1 LKKEDTKIKSNKT
14 LNFWEILLKIK
25 NIYKPFL
32 GVIIILLFLII
43 IQEILG
49 LIGPYI
55 YGKIIDG
62 VIAKDS
68 IYEVLKLCFLAFF
81 VFIISDVVVAY
92 YKEKIEVNKFDFDVV
107 RKIAA
112 LTMEKVFKFSIGQH
126 ESQNSGIKKSVIDRG
141 QTALVNF
148 GYNLL
153 YEVFPIILQLLV
165 TIIGLT
171 IIAPIFGL
179 IVFIGVSLFIW
190 VSIYTNKA
198 IGEDLKKTQ
207 EMYVES
213 DKQQS
218 EFLRNASLVKM
229 NAKEKKVAKEYDQSY
244 EQISNLSKKVW
255 LTFAKFV
262 RGRSLI
268 VDTTKLVVLVAGV
281 YFVYSG
287 VYTPGFLM
295 VLFTWAFRVF
305 DRIGYLTSIHRRI
318 TQQYESIKKY
328 FALMEIESDILES
341 KEPITINS
349 IKGKIEF
356 KNVFFKYSLREEFD
370 EDDNLIIKKEKSKK
384 YILKNID
391 LTIEAGQRVAIVGHS
406 GAGKSTLINL
416 LVRAYD
422 PQKGKILIDG
432 IELKKLSLSSY
443 RSKIGIVP
451 QDVSL
456 FDNTLRYNILFGTNE
471 NMTDKQL
478 MESVE
483 MARIDGFLNGLENGV
498 DTFVGEKGVKLSG
511 GEKQRVGIARALI
524 KNPSILI
531 FDEATSSLDVENEAM
546 IKDSIE
552 KASKGRTTIII
563 AHRLSTI
570 KDADK
575 IIVMEGGKVVGEG
588 SHNYLLKNCE
598 PYKNMI
604 NIQTVIVGGN

>member
-1 LKKEDTKIKSNKT
+1 MKKEDTKIKSNKT

>member
-1 LKKEDTKIKSNKT
+1 
-14 LNFWEILLKIK
+14 
-25 NIYKPFL
+25 
-32 GVIIILLFLII
+32 
-43 IQEILG
+43 
-49 LIGPYI
+49 
-55 YGKIIDG
+55 
-62 VIAKDS
+62 
-68 IYEVLKLCFLAFF
+68 
-81 VFIISDVVVAY
+81 VVAY
-92 YKEKIEVNKFDFDVV
+92 YKERIEVNKFDFDVV

-179 IVFIGVSLFIW
+179 IVFIGVALFIW

-268 VDTTKLVVLVAGV
+268 VDTTKLVVLVVGV

-341 KEPITINS
+341 KEPIAINN

-552 KASKGRTTIII
+552 KASQGRTTIII

-588 SHNYLLKNCE
+588 SHSYLLKNCE
-598 PYKNMI
+598 PYKKMI

>member
-1 LKKEDTKIKSNKT
+1 MEKEDTKIKNNKT

-32 GVIIILLFLII
+32 GVIIILLLLIVV
-43 IQEILG
+43 QEILG

-81 VFIISDVVVAY
+81 IFVLSDVIVAY
-92 YKEKIEVNKFDFDVV
+92 YKERIEVNKFDFDVV

-268 VDTTKLVVLVAGV
+268 VDTTKLVVLVVGV

-295 VLFTWAFRVF
+295 VLLTWAFRVF

-341 KEPITINS
+341 KEPITINN

-370 EDDNLIIKKEKSKK
+370 EDDNLIIKKEKSNK

-552 KASKGRTTIII
+552 KASQGRTTIII

-588 SHNYLLKNCE
+588 SHSYLLKNCE

>member
-1 LKKEDTKIKSNKT
+1 LEKEDTKIKNDKT

-32 GVIIILLFLII
+32 GVIIILLLLII
-43 IQEILG
+43 VQEILG

-81 VFIISDVVVAY
+81 VFILSDVVVAY
-92 YKEKIEVNKFDFDVV
+92 YKERIEVNKFDFDVV

-179 IVFIGVSLFIW
+179 IVFIGVALFIW

-268 VDTTKLVVLVAGV
+268 VDTTKLVVLVVGV

-341 KEPITINS
+341 KEPIAINN

-552 KASKGRTTIII
+552 KASQGRTTIII

-588 SHNYLLKNCE
+588 SHSYLLKNCE
-598 PYKNMI
+598 PYKKMI